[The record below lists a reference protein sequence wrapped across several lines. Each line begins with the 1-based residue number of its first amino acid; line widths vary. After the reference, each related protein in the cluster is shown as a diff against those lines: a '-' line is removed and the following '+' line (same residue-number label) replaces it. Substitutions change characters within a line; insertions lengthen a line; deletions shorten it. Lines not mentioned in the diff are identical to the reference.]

1 MTADGVDRR
10 MPGIFVYEH
19 LSGGPLSAA
28 EAADPAV
35 AEWRPQGIA
44 MRDALVADLARL
56 PDLPV
61 TCAVNDAADEVAL
74 ARLATGPG
82 TWVRTVRAGPG
93 ETSVDFVRRQAA
105 GHDLTWVVAPE
116 SDGLLGALQAAVPPA
131 RWLGCDAAA
140 VALTSSKT
148 ATVAALAARGIATPR
163 AFAEGGAP
171 GMRWIAKP
179 DDGAG
184 AVDARVFADEA
195 AAREGAAELIA
206 AGRPMCVEPWVP
218 GEALSI
224 TVLAGDGWVQALAFN
239 RQHIEVSAGGWLG
252 FHGVEPNALAA
263 AGDPRVVRLH
273 VLALEVARAVPG
285 LFGLVGIDLVW
296 HPERGPVVIELNPR
310 LTSAYVGLSARLG
323 RNLADEVLRAHA
335 AAVSRHG

>member
-1 MTADGVDRR
+1 MTADGVGRR

-19 LSGGPLSAA
+19 LSGGPLSPA
-28 EAADPAV
+28 EATDPAV
-35 AEWRPQGIA
+35 AEWRPQGTA

-56 PDLPV
+56 PGLAV
-61 TCAVNDAADEVAL
+61 TCAVNDTADEAL
-74 ARLATGPG
+74 VARLATGPG
-82 TWVRTVRAGPG
+82 TSVGTAWAVPG
-93 ETSVDFVRRQAA
+93 ETAVDFVRRQAA
-105 GHDLTWVVAPE
+105 AHALAWVVAPE
-116 SDGLLGALQAAVPPA
+116 SDGLLATLQAAVPPA

-140 VALTSSKT
+140 LALASSKT
-148 ATVAALAARGIATPR
+148 ATVAALAARGIATPL

-171 GMRWIAKP
+171 GLRWIAKP

-184 AVDARVFADEA
+184 AVDARVFAHEA
-195 AAREGAAELIA
+195 AAREGAATLIA
-206 AGRPMCVEPWVP
+206 AGRRMCVEPWVP

-224 TVLAGDGWVQALAFN
+224 TVLAGEGWVQALAFN
-239 RQHIEVSAGGWLG
+239 RQHIEVSAEGWLA

-273 VLALEVARAVPG
+273 LLALEVARAVPG

-296 HPERGPVVIELNPR
+296 HPERGPVVIEVNPR